1 MSDTALTVPDMTEP
15 PSRYEITITVDHGG
29 MPIRGLA
36 EFATA
41 ASQAASRRSAS
52 IMWAYTARQIVSVV
66 TVYAS
71 DRLAAAA
78 IALALVSEA
87 LRPVAV
93 SSSR

>member
-1 MSDTALTVPDMTEP
+1 MTEP
-15 PSRYEITITVDHGG
+15 PSGYEITITVDHGG
-29 MPIRGLA
+29 MLPIRSLA
-36 EFATA
+36 EFA
-41 ASQAASRRSAS
+41 SAASRTASRRGAS

-66 TVYAS
+66 TVQAS

-78 IALALVSEA
+78 IALALTSEA